1 MPGTVLHRGLVL
13 TAFVCCA
20 LVSLSFVM
28 FARDQLAGASEH
40 QQSQLVAGTPTTPG
54 TVASS
59 KQHGQPRRFID
70 GAAHAL
76 TSPFR
81 SVFSTDSQWALNIFA
96 TVCALLLYGVGLG
109 YLARFAR
116 GLPGAPI
123 VLGSR

>member
-1 MPGTVLHRGLVL
+1 MLVTHGTDTDPVVHRGLVL

-28 FARDQLAGASEH
+28 FARDQLAGASKH
-40 QQSQLVAGTPTTPG
+40 QQSQLAAGTPTTPG

-59 KQHGQPRRFID
+59 DHHGQPRRFID

-81 SVFSTDSQWALNIFA
+81 SLFSTNSAWALNIFA
-96 TVCALLLYGVGLG
+96 TVCALILYGVGLG

-116 GLPGAPI
+116 GLP
-123 VLGSR
+123 

>member
-1 MPGTVLHRGLVL
+1 LVL

-40 QQSQLVAGTPTTPG
+40 QQSQLASGTPTSPG
-54 TVASS
+54 TVTSS

-76 TSPFR
+76 SSPFR
-81 SVFSTDSQWALNIFA
+81 SVFSTDSVWAVNIFA

-109 YLARFAR
+109 YLARFTR
-116 GLPGAPI
+116 GLP
-123 VLGSR
+123 

>member
-70 GAAHAL
+70 AAAHAL
-76 TSPFR
+76 TAPF
-81 SVFSTDSQWALNIFA
+81 SAVVPSANQWAKHGLPAVF
-96 TVCALLLYGVGLG
+96 ALLVYGIGLG
-109 YLARFAR
+109 YLARYAS
-116 GLPGAPI
+116 GL
-123 VLGSR
+123 R

>member
-1 MPGTVLHRGLVL
+1 
-13 TAFVCCA
+13 VCCA

-28 FARDQLAGASEH
+28 FARDQLAGASQH
-40 QQSQLVAGTPTTPG
+40 QQNQLAAGTPTTPG
-54 TVASS
+54 AVPSS
-59 KQHGQPRRFID
+59 QHHGQPRRFID

-81 SVFSTDSQWALNIFA
+81 SFLSSASQWAVNIVA

-116 GLPGAPI
+116 GLP
-123 VLGSR
+123 